1 MSNIQ
6 IPHYA
11 TLMPRLRMLLWGGA
25 AVLFSIPVVAQIV
38 EAEGFL
44 WTIGDFVTA
53 GVAILIAATVIDF
66 GIRKADTM
74 PYAIASAIAVGI
86 CFLTFWAN
94 GAVGIVGN
102 EETMTPMPRFTASSC
117 SRYSPPRFA
126 IALRR
131 GAPGAMARAMVA
143 CAIAQVVA
151 GIIVALLGYFT
162 LIFTGFMT
170 GMWLLSAV
178 LYRRAGRRG
187 RCQQFAIVTPRDQMI
202 PTALPLFSKMP
213 RISLTCSLV
222 CSAHSEQRSSVM
234 LAGVAGGRARF
245 T

>member
-11 TLMPRLRMLLWGGA
+11 TLMPRLRMLVWGGA

-38 EAEGFL
+38 KAEGFL

-53 GVAILIAATVIDF
+53 GVAILIAATVIDL

-102 EETMTPMPRFTASSC
+102 ENNDANAAFYGVILFAILASA
-117 SRYSPPRFA
+117 FA

-178 LYRRAGRRG
+178 LYRRAGVEAVVSNSDRH
-187 RCQQFAIVTPRDQMI
+187 A
-202 PTALPLFSKMP
+202 A
-213 RISLTCSLV
+213 
-222 CSAHSEQRSSVM
+222 
-234 LAGVAGGRARF
+234 
-245 T
+245 